1 MKDSEM
7 SGMFDEK
14 KQESKKGQAAE
25 DSKKT
30 DEIDKEKEEDK
41 GIQT

>member
-14 KQESKKGQAAE
+14 KQESQTGQAAE
-25 DSKKT
+25 DPKKT
-30 DEIDKEKEEDK
+30 DEIDKEKEEDE